1 MKRNLLAGL
10 ALSLLVSAPA
20 FAGGG
25 GGIGRAGSYNDQWWQ
40 HSADASAPKSRA
52 EVRAE
57 LNDAYRDGT
66 LPSLNKTSYP
76 EQGLIGRTQAER
88 LEVQSDR
95 SVRLARGQ

>member
-10 ALSLLVSAPA
+10 VLSLLVSAPA
-20 FAGGG
+20 FAGG

-40 HSADASAPKSRA
+40 HPASASAQKTRA

-57 LNDAYRDGT
+57 EADAYRDGT

-88 LEVQSDR
+88 LDAQSDGN
-95 SVRLARGQ
+95 VRVARGQ

>member
-10 ALSLLVSAPA
+10 VISLLVSAPA
-20 FAGGG
+20 FAQGG
-25 GGIGRAGSYNDQWWQ
+25 GGIGHAGSYNDQWWQ
-40 HSADASAPKSRA
+40 HSESTAAPKSRA

-57 LNDAYRDGT
+57 VGDAYRDGT

-88 LEVQSDR
+88 VAAQADGG
-95 SVRLARGQ
+95 VRVARGQ

>member
-25 GGIGRAGSYNDQWWQ
+25 GGIGHAGSYNDQWWQ
-40 HSADASAPKSRA
+40 HSASSSTPRTRS

-57 LNDAYRDGT
+57 VAAAYRNGT

-88 LEVQSDR
+88 LDAQGDG
-95 SVRLARGQ
+95 SVRVARGQ

>member
-1 MKRNLLAGL
+1 MKRNLLAAL

-25 GGIGRAGSYNDQWWQ
+25 GGIGRSGSYNDQWWQ
-40 HSADASAPKSRA
+40 HSTSASAPKSRA

-57 LNDAYRDGT
+57 VNDAYRDGT

-88 LEVQSDR
+88 LDAQSDG
-95 SVRLARGQ
+95 SVRVARGQ